1 MELKIGQRVASFGRL
16 GPSLRHFAAAGCLA
30 FLVGLPAP
38 ARADGVFP
46 MDQLGKARTLYNE
59 GRYEAAIEAAAK
71 AQQEPLQRDAATLI
85 LGRAG
90 LERYRYTADPGD
102 LTRAREALR
111 SVDAGNLTPR
121 DRTDLLIGM
130 GEALFFDESYRPAA
144 DLFESMLNGEAEL
157 TPTARDQVLD
167 WWATAID
174 RYVRILPAAER
185 AAAYDHLIE
194 HMEGELRRDSGS
206 GAAAYWLAAAAFARG
221 QVERAWHAAIS
232 GWVRALLT
240 ADRGAALRP
249 DLDRLVREAIIPERV
264 RRLPIAGT
272 PEAEQAQAGMLAEW
286 DLVKEKWTQK

>member
-1 MELKIGQRVASFGRL
+1 MVNELRVSGGWAPL
-16 GPSLRHFAAAGCLA
+16 AAAGCLA
-30 FLVGLPAP
+30 LAGEPAGGAP
-38 ARADGVFP
+38 GPTASFP

-111 SVDAGNLTPR
+111 SVDAGKLTPR

-130 GEALFFDESYRPAA
+130 GEALFFDEAYRPAA

-185 AAAYDHLIE
+185 AAAYDHLIDA
-194 HMEGELRRDSGS
+194 HGRRAAARQRVGRGGLLAGGGGFCARAGRAGVARGDLRLGARAADRRPRR
-206 GAAAYWLAAAAFARG
+206 GAAARPRSAGAGSDHPRARPP
-221 QVERAWHAAIS
+221 A
-232 GWVRALLT
+232 
-240 ADRGAALRP
+240 ADRRHARRP
-249 DLDRLVREAIIPERV
+249 N
-264 RRLPIAGT
+264 RRRRACSPSGS
-272 PEAEQAQAGMLAEW
+272 W
-286 DLVKEKWTQK
+286 